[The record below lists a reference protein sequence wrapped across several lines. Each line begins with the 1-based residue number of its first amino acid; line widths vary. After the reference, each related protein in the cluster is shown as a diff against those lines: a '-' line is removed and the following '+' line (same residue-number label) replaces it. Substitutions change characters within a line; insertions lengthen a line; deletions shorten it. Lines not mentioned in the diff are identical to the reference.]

1 MNDAARAV
9 AHRAADA
16 PPIEL
21 QGVTKRYGR
30 GTLALQDVSLRVGAH
45 EFVSLL
51 GPSGCGK
58 STVLRL
64 IAGLDTPSEGLIRA
78 PALASHAA
86 SADTAFVFQDPTLM
100 PWASVFDNVWLPLR
114 LAGQSKIESMASVRR
129 AIASVGLAE
138 FESAFPAEL
147 SGGMRM
153 RASIARALVTQPRA
167 LLMDEPFAALD
178 EITRQRLNGDLLAW
192 WQSAS
197 LAVLFVTHSV
207 FEAVFLSQRV
217 LVMSARPGRV
227 AAEVCI
233 DEPTPRTPEF
243 RTSLRYAQACRE
255 VSQALEAAHACD
267 GSGS

>member
-9 AHRAADA
+9 DHLVAAA
-16 PPIEL
+16 SPIEL
-21 QGVTKRYGR
+21 QGVAKRYGR
-30 GTLALQDVSLRVGAH
+30 GTLALQDVSLAVGAQ

-64 IAGLDTPSEGLIRA
+64 IAGLDTPSEGRIRA
-78 PALASHAA
+78 PALAAA
-86 SADTAFVFQDPTLM
+86 SATADTAFVFQDPTLM

-114 LAGQSKIESMASVRR
+114 LAGQSKGQSMASVRR

-153 RASIARALVTQPRA
+153 RASIARALVTQPRV

-192 WQSAS
+192 WQSAG

-217 LVMSARPGRV
+217 LVMSARPGRIT
-227 AAEVCI
+227 AEVHI

-255 VSQALEAAHACD
+255 VSQALEAAHVEQGCR
-267 GSGS
+267 S

>member
-1 MNDAARAV
+1 MSEAALAV
-9 AHRAADA
+9 GGHSIDA

-21 QGVTKRYGR
+21 QGVTKRYDR
-30 GTLALQDVSLRVGAH
+30 GTLALQDVSLAVGAR

-64 IAGLDTPSEGLIRA
+64 IAGLDTPSEGHIRA
-78 PALASHAA
+78 PALATASA

-114 LAGQSKIESMASVRR
+114 LAGRSKSEAMASVRR
-129 AIASVGLAE
+129 AITSVGLAE

-153 RASIARALVTQPRA
+153 RASIARALVTQPRV

-192 WQSAS
+192 WQSAG

-217 LVMSARPGRV
+217 LVMSARPGRIAV
-227 AAEVCI
+227 EVRI

-243 RTSLRYAQACRE
+243 RTSLSYARACRE

-267 GSGS
+267 GSRS